1 MQKKLILLGLIICTS
16 SCATIF
22 TGTSEQINI
31 DSNVKGATV
40 EFDGVEMGET
50 PFTYK
55 VKKSFDGTI
64 KVSADGYDSKSFQ
77 LMKSFNAVS
86 ILNLTNLLGWG
97 IDFATG
103 ALNKIERKGYDIKL
117 KEDK

>member
-1 MQKKLILLGLIICTS
+1 MKKLIIFSLILTLH
-16 SCATIF
+16 SCGTIF
-22 TGTSEQINI
+22 TGTTENINF

-40 EFDGVEMGET
+40 EFDGVEVGQT
-50 PFTYK
+50 PFLTK
-55 VKKSFDGTI
+55 VQKSFDGTVKI
-64 KVSADGYDSKSFQ
+64 SADGYEDKSFQ

-103 ALNKIERKGYDIKL
+103 ALNKFDKKGYDITL
-117 KEDK
+117 KEDN